1 MPAFAVYHAD
11 FEVVTIYSARS
22 RGSSLAACLSAARE
36 AGYDAQWGDFR
47 VKRAFR
53 FDELA
58 NAEQS
63 GRDALGWHAKSYDLA
78 GDFIGYD
85 AYGCLAGDEFR
96 RAPSYVYKS
105 LMGQRKLTPRQQPNG
120 QKGG

>member
-1 MPAFAVYHAD
+1 MPAFAVYHKD
-11 FEVVTIYSARS
+11 FEVVTIWSARS
-22 RGSSLAACLSAARE
+22 RGDALAATLNAARE
-36 AGYDAQWGDFR
+36 TGYDAQWVDFR
-47 VKRAFR
+47 AKRAFR

-58 NAEQS
+58 NSEQ
-63 GRDALGWHAKSYDLA
+63 RITYALGWHAKSYDLA

-85 AYGCLAGDEFR
+85 AWGCLASDEFR